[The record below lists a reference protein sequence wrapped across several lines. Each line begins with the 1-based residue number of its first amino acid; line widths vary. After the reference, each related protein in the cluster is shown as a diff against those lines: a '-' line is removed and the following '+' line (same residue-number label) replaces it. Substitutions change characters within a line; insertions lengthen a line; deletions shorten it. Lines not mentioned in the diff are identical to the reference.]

1 MGPPPTDD
9 DATLLALT
17 AGGDGVA
24 YAALVERHQGR
35 VYRFL
40 VRLLP
45 PAAAEDA
52 LQETFLRVL
61 QRAGSFRGEGSV
73 LSWLLGIAKN
83 EARMLSR
90 KSVAIDRTAASLETL
105 GAEAGWGQESPE
117 DLAALVDRREAL
129 ERGLAQLDPSE
140 REVLLMRDVLSLS
153 GEETAAALG
162 ITVASMKSRLH
173 RARLRLLA
181 VLKKGGFDGRE

>member
-1 MGPPPTDD
+1 VGPSLTD
-9 DATLLALT
+9 DATLLART
-17 AGGDGVA
+17 ASGDGRA
-24 YAALVERHQGR
+24 YAELVERHQGK
-35 VYRFL
+35 VHRFL

-45 PAAAEDA
+45 ASAAEDA
-52 LQETFLRVL
+52 LQETFLRAL
-61 QRAGSFRGEGSV
+61 QKAGSFRGEGSV

-90 KSVAIDRTAASLETL
+90 KAGAIDRTAVSLETL

-117 DLAALVDRREAL
+117 DLASLVDRREAL
-129 ERGLAQLDPSE
+129 ERGIAQLDPSE

-162 ITVASMKSRLH
+162 ISLASMKSRLH